1 MDDTSTGAGSAG
13 VLVVGAGP
21 AGLAAARALTA
32 RDIPYDHV
40 ERHDAVG
47 GIWDIDAPGSPMY
60 EAAHFIS
67 SRTLSGFE
75 GFPMPDDYPDYP
87 SHRQVLAYLRSFADA
102 YGLTGRIR
110 FGTTVERVDEDA
122 EGGWTA
128 HLDDG
133 TSRRYQAVICCSGA
147 QWTPSLPELPGH
159 YAGEHVH
166 SQTYRDLDQL
176 RGRRVLVVG
185 GGNSAC
191 DIVVD
196 AARAADRAVISMRRG
211 YWFIPKHI
219 FGMPS
224 DVFAE
229 QGPHLP
235 VWLQQK
241 AFGAALRLLNGSPD
255 RWGLQKPDHKLFETH
270 PVLNS
275 NLFLALQHGDVE
287 ARPGIADCDGLRV
300 TFTDGRSE
308 EFDLVVSATGYRHEV
323 PYAQDHLGDPQ
334 HPDLYLTSFSREH
347 EGLYGI
353 GFTET
358 NSGAYRHFDALAQ
371 MVASHLDDRV
381 RRPDRYRE
389 FERMIRTD
397 RPDLSNGIRFDSS
410 PRHAG
415 YVDADALTRYRA
427 KVVRRLGWRTQVPAR
442 VSAGST
448 SGASA
453 REVTA

>member
-196 AARAADRAVISMRRG
+196 AARAADRAVISMRGATGSSPSTSSACPPTSSPSRG
-211 YWFIPKHI
+211 RTCRCGCSRRRSAPPCACSTAPRTAGACRSPTTSSSRPTPCSTATCSW
-219 FGMPS
+219 PS
-224 DVFAE
+224 STATSRPVPGSPTATAA
-229 QGPHLP
+229 GHLHRRAQRGVRP
-235 VWLQQK
+235 GRLGHRLP
-241 AFGAALRLLNGSPD
+241 ARGALRPGPP
-255 RWGLQKPDHKLFETH
+255 R
-270 PVLNS
+270 
-275 NLFLALQHGDVE
+275 
-287 ARPGIADCDGLRV
+287 RPPAPRPLP
-300 TFTDGRSE
+300 
-308 EFDLVVSATGYRHEV
+308 DLVLA
-323 PYAQDHLGDPQ
+323 
-334 HPDLYLTSFSREH
+334 EH

-427 KVVRRLGWRTQVPAR
+427 KVVRRLGWRTQVPAGSRR
-442 VSAGST
+442 VQRRVRPP
-448 SGASA
+448 A
-453 REVTA
+453 R